1 MLLKISKALAQ
12 YIALKLSS
20 KRNKIHRQSHGTM
33 RSTWTG
39 GNMLNFEDMPKE
51 LLKEM
56 TELFNQE
63 CAKRFALLL

>member
-1 MLLKISKALAQ
+1 MP
-12 YIALKLSS
+12 
-20 KRNKIHRQSHGTM
+20 RDHEEHVD
-33 RSTWTG
+33 G

-63 CAKRFALLL
+63 CAKRFALLP